1 MPRIVALI
9 DMDCFYVQV
18 EQRLNPELYGKPV
31 VACQLSDNLSPGGVL
46 AVSYEAR
53 EFGIKRGMSA
63 EEIKQL
69 CPEINLCI
77 MPLVEGMHKT
87 DLARYRSASEEKAS
101 IDEAYLD
108 LTEAVEMEMA
118 KWCPDELVEHLVTDL
133 SEAFPSTHVATGDDR
148 YLRASSCHRGQIVED
163 IRHEIFEKTKFNC
176 SAGIGLNKMIAKL
189 SLRDYKVMHLKFL
202 GGKLGLALTNKF
214 GVKTMADLAQIPPQ
228 NILASFPQSASW
240 LLRVIEGDDDEPI
253 RAGIMQKSIAVSKN
267 FPGKNALSKV
277 DLVEKWVHGLSKE
290 LCKRLI
296 EDQVKFR
303 RTAQNIVVGFYSNNR
318 SIVWNYMRSFI
329 KDKQGLDWSPSI
341 TNMHISSG
349 RFQDGVDSTVREIT
363 SWFDKSKSEPVG
375 QDAILDADQACGHE
389 VDDITIID
397 FPPANELVANDPEG
411 CENITSTSADP
422 ARDSSKESMDI
433 EIVSENI
440 VDRSKT
446 IFNCLSSSNVEPKS
460 AVKSSSSSV
469 KKNVKNFDFVV
480 GAILPI
486 SFLFEVTFVLS
497 FWHSLFSVG
506 WLVRV
511 LPLLY
516 ISSNV
521 YLNIYK
527 MVSVGPNGRSSD
539 LPSIIKPGFKYC
551 HSCCLNSP
559 PRSHHCPICNTC
571 VLRRD
576 HHCSFA
582 AVCVGHFNQRFFIAA
597 IVNLLIISFTC
608 FLWNLSFVSM
618 TMSKLS
624 PIQYWH
630 LMLPHLA
637 LVLGF
642 ISPYQFFAVFVF
654 VCSMTT
660 VVFVTYLVA
669 AQIFCL
675 YRGQTRIEYLMDIHA
690 YDLGFLNNVRLAMGS
705 RWPLVFFS
713 PFVASPLQSDGISF
727 PVKELQNVYK
737 NTKNF

>member
-1 MPRIVALI
+1 MGVCALRFSSLNSFILVLCYLLSIYAHVLGSSPSGSIAKQFKASSHRLI
-9 DMDCFYVQV
+9 DYLVKGG
-18 EQRLNPELYGKPV
+18 GKNNG
-31 VACQLSDNLSPGGVL
+31 LEWL
-46 AVSYEAR
+46 E
-53 EFGIKRGMSA
+53 
-63 EEIKQL
+63 
-69 CPEINLCI
+69 
-77 MPLVEGMHKT
+77 PLVDDFGSRHLGS
-87 DLARYRSASEEKAS
+87 DSLDKA
-101 IDEAYLD
+101 IDFTVKRLIGD
-108 LTEAVEMEMA
+108 G
-118 KWCPDELVEHLVTDL
+118 
-133 SEAFPSTHVATGDDR
+133 SRIGDDQAVMLEPR
-148 YLRASSCHRGQIVED
+148 
-163 IRHEIFEKTKFNC
+163 
-176 SAGIGLNKMIAKL
+176 KL
-189 SLRDYKVMHLKFL
+189 
-202 GGKLGLALTNKF
+202 KL
-214 GVKTMADLAQIPPQ
+214 
-228 NILASFPQSASW
+228 NILAVAGTEPTIVTAEAV
-240 LLRVIEGDDDEPI
+240 VIRD
-253 RAGIMQKSIAVSKN
+253 
-267 FPGKNALSKV
+267 F
-277 DLVEKWVHGLSKE
+277 
-290 LCKRLI
+290 
-296 EDQVKFR
+296 DQLDSVNVTDK
-303 RTAQNIVVGFYSNNR
+303 IVVFAQKWLGYGQTSKYRR
-318 SIVWNYMRSFI
+318 SAEVVEAKGAVGVLI
-329 KDKQGLDWSPSI
+329 KSVGPFSLGSPH
-341 TNMHISSG
+341 TGSG
-349 RFQDGVDSTVREIT
+349 S
-363 SWFDKSKSEPVG
+363 
-375 QDAILDADQACGHE
+375 
-389 VDDITIID
+389 
-397 FPPANELVANDPEG
+397 
-411 CENITSTSADP
+411 
-422 ARDSSKESMDI
+422 
-433 EIVSENI
+433 
-440 VDRSKT
+440 
-446 IFNCLSSSNVEPKS
+446 
-460 AVKSSSSSV
+460 
-469 KKNVKNFDFVV
+469 
-480 GAILPI
+480 
-486 SFLFEVTFVLS
+486 VTFVLS

-506 WLVRV
+506 WLIRV

-527 MVSVGPNGRSSD
+527 MVSVGPNGRRSD

-727 PVKELQNVYK
+727 PVKELQNLVRNYK
-737 NTKNF
+737 TVLSLYEKDSTIPALCISLEEAELLERLYLRQKKIVIRIDTKSSVLGNVTSRNTVFEIKGSEFPEEIILLSGHMDSWDVGQGALDDGGGMAAVWQAMTAIRKLAKTDQQFVSRRTIRGVFWTAEEQGLLGAQAYYNAHKNNTAEKFFFVSETDQGAFKPTTYNSQLTFMGSEKHRKRIDEIVRLLNAYGIPLTVAPNRSQGDVMFWASDGVPSANYVSEKGIDYYFYFHHTQADYLSIFKEGDIDYTAAIFGVLAHVLGNMDSLE